1 MRHLLTALLLLA
13 TFAFPAFASDWQ
25 TADPASAGLN
35 PAKLEAMTAAIKA
48 GNFKN
53 ITSVLIE
60 RHGKLVYEAYFDADG
75 VDGLRN
81 TRSATK
87 TITGMLAGIAID
99 RGQLAGVSTPIL
111 PFFKDKQPLANP
123 DKRKAQITV
132 EDLLTMS
139 SLLECDDWND
149 KSRGNEEAMYLIED
163 WSRFY
168 LDLPIKGFPAWT
180 KKPADSPHG
189 RAFSYCTAGVFVLGR
204 VIERATKTP
213 IPDFANRYLF
223 EPLGIRKAEW
233 QFSPLGEA
241 MTGGGLALRS
251 RDLLKLG
258 LLYLNGGKWEGKQI
272 VPATWVAA
280 SIQPH
285 ARVDDD
291 NEYGYLLWMRAFRKD
306 DPASFAWYMSG
317 SGGNKILGFP
327 ALDMA
332 VVITTTN
339 FNIRNAHPLTEQ
351 LLAEHVLAAVEK

>member
-1 MRHLLTALLLLA
+1 MRHLLIALLLLA
-13 TFAFPAFASDWQ
+13 TFVLPALAGDWQ

-35 PAKLEAMTAAIKA
+35 AAKLETMTAVIKA
-48 GNFKN
+48 GNFKS

-75 VDGLRN
+75 VEGLRN

-99 RGQLAGVSTPIL
+99 RGRLAGVSTPIL

-123 DKRKAQITV
+123 DKRKERITV

-204 VIERATKTP
+204 VIERAEKVP
-213 IPDFANRYLF
+213 IPDFAKRNLF
-223 EPLGIRKAEW
+223 QPLGIQKVEW

-251 RDLLKLG
+251 RDLLKLA
-258 LLYLNGGKWEGKQI
+258 LLYLNGGQWEGKQI
-272 VPATWVAA
+272 VPAAWVAT
-280 SIQPH
+280 SVQPH

-291 NEYGYLLWMRAFRKD
+291 NEYGYLLWMRAFRKN

-351 LLAEHVLAAVEK
+351 LIAEHVLAAVEK

>member
-1 MRHLLTALLLLA
+1 MRPFLLALLLTA
-13 TFAFPAFASDWQ
+13 AFALPALAGDWQ

-35 PAKLEAMTAAIKA
+35 AARLERMAAAIKA
-48 GNFKN
+48 GDFKN

-60 RHGKLVYEAYFDADG
+60 RHGKLVYEAYFDAG
-75 VDGLRN
+75 GAEELRN

-111 PFFKDKQPLANP
+111 PFFKDKLPLANP
-123 DKRKAQITV
+123 DKRKEQITV

-149 KSRGNEEAMYLIED
+149 HSRGNEEGMYLIED

-189 RAFSYCTAGVFVLGR
+189 RAFSYCTAGVFILGR
-204 VIERATKTP
+204 VIERSTKTP
-213 IPDFANRYLF
+213 IPDFANRNLF
-223 EPLGIRKAEW
+223 LPLGIQKAEW

-241 MTGGGLALRS
+241 MTGGGLSLRS
-251 RDLLKLG
+251 RDLLKLA

-272 VPATWVAA
+272 VPAAWVAQ
-280 SIQPH
+280 SLQPH
-285 ARVDDD
+285 ARIDDD
-291 NEYGYLLWMRAFRKD
+291 NEYGYLLWMRAFRKN

-317 SGGNKILGFP
+317 NGGNKILGFP
-327 ALDMA
+327 TLDMA
-332 VVITTTN
+332 VVVTTTN
-339 FNIRNAHPLTEQ
+339 YNIRNAHPLVEQ
-351 LLAEHVLAAVEK
+351 LIAEHVLAAVEK